1 MKQYLISPMKKG
13 FPVEYAQIGIKNHC
27 SIIIDQKTFESELIQ
42 KYIKSNF
49 IKYEI
54 REVEDKSQTVSA
66 KTKKKKSSNQSMNIK
81 KDEEK
86 NSGIAESKET
96 SDVDKVDAT
105 TKSNKKKRK
114 D

>member
-1 MKQYLISPMKKG
+1 
-13 FPVEYAQIGIKNHC
+13 
-27 SIIIDQKTFESELIQ
+27 
-42 KYIKSNF
+42 
-49 IKYEI
+49 
-54 REVEDKSQTVSA
+54 
-66 KTKKKKSSNQSMNIK
+66 MNIK